1 MLWLEIRSCGRRENT
16 PKESGKPVLR
26 YLTGRGEQTNEARA
40 SCLKGRARPHE
51 SRFDALESTTIRDCH
66 PTQFQPSGTPGISF
80 SISPSQHRPFHLSRY
95 RRQQICPLL
104 CRIKRTFPFASPLM
118 SSPPRFFRDSS
129 PAGAPG
135 RKRSQ
140 FTYRHLSQL
149 ASSSST
155 CPLRVIG
162 HIDLDCFYAQV
173 EMVRLGIPEDK
184 PLAVQQWYLAS
195 ASHII
200 WTVELMSVS
209 RQGLIAV
216 NYPARAF
223 GIGRHCTVTEA
234 RQLCPDLIA
243 QHVATWREGDEN
255 FAYRPDAAEHIATDK
270 VSLDPYRLECR
281 RILAVIKDH
290 LPPHLQ
296 KVEKASIDEVF
307 VDLSAH
313 VYEILLERFPELAS
327 AAPYDDPSEQ
337 LPMPPVSALDWQA
350 DALVDLDSEK
360 AELDDP
366 DWDDV
371 AIIIGSEIVRNI
383 RAAIKEKLHYTC
395 SAGVARNKL
404 LSKLGS
410 AHKKPNQQT
419 VIRNRA
425 VQHFLSEFK
434 FTKIRNLG
442 GKLGEEISRVFNT
455 ELVSELLSVSAE
467 QLKSRLADDTGVW
480 VYNTI
485 RGIDTSEVNP
495 RTQIKSMLSAKSF
508 RPSIDSPE
516 QATKWLRIFAAD
528 IFSRLVEEGVLE
540 NKRRPKSANL
550 YFRQGAAG
558 GGQTR
563 SRQMPIPQGKPIDEE
578 MLFEI
583 AKTLLGQIAQEG
595 RVWPCSNLSLSI
607 AGFEHG
613 MTGNMGIGAF
623 LVKGPEAQALK
634 VTPRSAF
641 EPGGAGDTVQP
652 PEKRRRTDEG
662 GSDIQRFLTK
672 RETNPKP
679 DAGLGFEVA
688 APRGGA
694 SSRGEH
700 MPGVTVRPSE
710 PTPPSEVDDAN
721 HHQAPVAAH
730 VCSRCHAGFT
740 SPEESQEH
748 QDWHFAKDLH
758 EQERVGLALVNREP
772 AAASSSHTGTVR
784 SAAAPPKRAG
794 RPKKTERGQSKLNF
808 G

>member
-1 MLWLEIRSCGRRENT
+1 MFEG
-16 PKESGKPVLR
+16 
-26 YLTGRGEQTNEARA
+26 TGPAPRA
-40 SCLKGRARPHE
+40 AKVASTRLNQP
-51 SRFDALESTTIRDCH
+51 RFATCH
-66 PTQFQPSGTPGISF
+66 PTTVRETGNFLQHPS
-80 SISPSQHRPFHLSRY
+80 L
-95 RRQQICPLL
+95 PLN
-104 CRIKRTFPFASPLM
+104 
-118 SSPPRFFRDSS
+118 
-129 PAGAPG
+129 AGN
-135 RKRSQ
+135 
-140 FTYRHLSQL
+140 H
-149 ASSSST
+149 ST
-155 CPLRVIG
+155 CPDTGGSNHALYFAVSTEYSHAHRPRCHPRRASSEIRPPRGLQDAGDPSSPTDIYLNWLPQARPAPSGLLAISILTVSMPKWRWFG
-162 HIDLDCFYAQV
+162 SEFQRTN
-173 EMVRLGIPEDK
+173 RLLYSNGTWHP
-184 PLAVQQWYLAS
+184 P
-195 ASHII
+195 SHII
-200 WTVELMSVS
+200 WTVELTSAS

-290 LPPHLQ
+290 LPPHLH

-307 VDLSAH
+307 IDLSAH
-313 VYEILLERFPELAS
+313 VYETLLERFPELAS
-327 AAPYDDPSEQ
+327 SAPYDDPSEQ
-337 LPMPPVSALDWQA
+337 LPMPPLSALDWQA

-371 AIIIGSEIVRNI
+371 AILIGSEIVRNV
-383 RAAIKEKLHYTC
+383 RAAIKDKLRYTC

-455 ELVSELLSVSAE
+455 ELVSDLLSVSVE
-467 QLKSRLADDTGVW
+467 QLKSRLGDDTGVW

-508 RPSIDSPE
+508 RPSIDNAE

-550 YFRQGAAG
+550 HFRQGAAG

-583 AKTLLGQIAQEG
+583 AKALLCQIAQAG

-607 AGFEHG
+607 GGFEDG
-613 MTGNMGIGAF
+613 ITGNMGIGAF

-641 EPGGAGDTVQP
+641 EPGGAGDTMQP

-662 GSDIQRFLTK
+662 GSGIQRFLTK
-672 RETNPKP
+672 RETNRKP
-679 DAGLGFEVA
+679 DAGLGSEVA

-694 SSRGEH
+694 SSGGEH
-700 MPGVTVRPSE
+700 MTGVTVRPSE

-730 VCSRCHAGFT
+730 VCSRCHAGFA
-740 SPEESQEH
+740 SLDESQEH

-784 SAAAPPKRAG
+784 SAAAPPKRGG

>member
-1 MLWLEIRSCGRRENT
+1 
-16 PKESGKPVLR
+16 
-26 YLTGRGEQTNEARA
+26 
-40 SCLKGRARPHE
+40 
-51 SRFDALESTTIRDCH
+51 
-66 PTQFQPSGTPGISF
+66 
-80 SISPSQHRPFHLSRY
+80 
-95 RRQQICPLL
+95 
-104 CRIKRTFPFASPLM
+104 M

-135 RKRSQ
+135 YKRSQ
-140 FTYRHLSQL
+140 FTYRHLAQL

-155 CPLRVIG
+155 CPLRVVS

-184 PLAVQQWYLAS
+184 PLAVQQW
-195 ASHII
+195 
-200 WTVELMSVS
+200 
-209 RQGLIAV
+209 QGLIAV

-290 LPPHLQ
+290 LPARLQ

-313 VYEILLERFPELAS
+313 VYEILLERFPELARPP
-327 AAPYDDPSEQ
+327 PYDDPSEQ
-337 LPMPPVSALDWQA
+337 LPMPPLSALDWQA
-350 DALVDLDSEK
+350 DALVDLDSEQ

-371 AIIIGSEIVRNI
+371 TILIGSEIVRNV

-395 SAGVARNKL
+395 SAGVAKNKL

-455 ELVSELLSVSAE
+455 ELVSELLSVPIE
-467 QLKSRLADDTGVW
+467 QLKSRLGDDTSVW

-508 RPSIDSPE
+508 RPSIDSRE

-550 YFRQGAAG
+550 HFRQGAAG

-563 SRQMPIPQGKPIDEE
+563 SRQMSIPQGKPIDEE

-583 AKTLLGQIAQEG
+583 AKTLLCQIAQEG

-607 AGFEHG
+607 GGFEDG
-613 MTGNMGIGAF
+613 ITGNMGIGAF
-623 LVKGPEAQALK
+623 LVKGPEAQVLK
-634 VTPRSAF
+634 ATTRSAF

-662 GSDIQRFLTK
+662 GIQRFLTK
-672 RETNPKP
+672 REANREA
-679 DAGLGFEVA
+679 DARLGSDVA

-694 SSRGEH
+694 SSGSEH
-700 MPGVTVRPSE
+700 MPGVTVRPSG
-710 PTPPSEVDDAN
+710 P

-730 VCSRCHAGFT
+730 LCSRCPAGFA
-740 SPEESQEH
+740 SPEESREH

-758 EQERVGLALVNREP
+758 EQERVGLALVSREP
-772 AAASSSHTGTVR
+772 AAASSSHTGTMR
-784 SAAAPPKRAG
+784 SAAAPPKRGVG